1 MKFEAELNFI
11 LDINEKFKK
20 CDKENA
26 SDIYFEVLH
35 ASLAKIISAYTEEQY
50 KKLPLPFRET
60 IEKLEREIL
69 DCCSMTYVENYDLYV
84 KEEGR
89 FYKDESTDKTKMKT
103 KCKQTI
109 GFVVD
114 ADEGLNV

>member
-20 CDKENA
+20 CDKENT

-35 ASLAKIISAYTEEQY
+35 ASLIKIKSSYTEEQY
-50 KKLPLPFRET
+50 KRLPLPFRDT

-69 DCCSMTYVENYDLYV
+69 ECCSMTYIENYDEYV
-84 KEEGR
+84 KIDGV
-89 FYKDESTDKTKMKT
+89 FYKDESIDKTKMKT

-109 GFVVD
+109 GYIVD
-114 ADEGLNV
+114 RNEELNI